1 MAITSNSD
9 LVAAF
14 STGKTPNGND
24 FQNLIDS
31 TYSPSFSSVYTTLN
45 SNSSNWV
52 VGGTVSSSAG
62 TATGLYLTVNV
73 SGSSLKLPLYYSN

>member
-1 MAITSNSD
+1 MAIISNSD
-9 LVAAF
+9 LVSVF
-14 STGKTPNGND
+14 STGKTPTGND

-52 VGGTVSSSAG
+52 VGSVVTNYAG
-62 TATGLYLTVNV
+62 ASTGLYLTVNV
-73 SGSSLKLPLYYSN
+73 SGSSLKLPLYYAS

>member
-1 MAITSNSD
+1 MAITSNTD

-14 STGKTPNGND
+14 STGKTPTGGD

-31 TYSPSFSSVYTTLN
+31 TFSPSFSSVYTTLN

-52 VGGTVSSSAG
+52 VGNSVTSASG
-62 TATGLYLTVNV
+62 AATGLYLTVVV
-73 SGSSLKLPLYYSN
+73 SGSSLKLPLYK